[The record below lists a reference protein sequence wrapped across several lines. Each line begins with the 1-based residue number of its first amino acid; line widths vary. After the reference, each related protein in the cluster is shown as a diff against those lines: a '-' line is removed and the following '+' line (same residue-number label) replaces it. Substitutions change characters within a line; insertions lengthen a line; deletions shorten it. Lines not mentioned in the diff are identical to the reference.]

1 MPKLFSSYLV
11 EPHTNTDSYLNS
23 GEMLDEEVEERFS
36 WLLRTLT
43 TGFSFFPEQSKNDIY
58 LDSTIAMLNISFLSS

>member
-36 WLLRTLT
+36 
-43 TGFSFFPEQSKNDIY
+43 
-58 LDSTIAMLNISFLSS
+58 